1 MLTSELNRWPWDGG
15 TRKNA
20 TLQQR
25 IGLIQIACADKI
37 GLFHIGLHPGTTVQD
52 ILAPSL
58 RKIIE
63 SPAIIKTGVS
73 VLNADFSRLQKYFNL
88 SPRGAFE
95 LSHLHNLVTYGADA
109 TTRLRKLSA
118 QVEEH
123 LGLPLCKGSVRTSN
137 WSRPLNARQI
147 SYAAADVY
155 AGYMLF
161 HCLNAKRAA
170 MTPMPP
176 LPVHA
181 ELYKAL
187 GRDGLDA
194 LDPVNTLRLAST
206 DGHVSSWAFFQKT
219 VPAVDQRHIDEDEQ
233 QNRDLN
239 GLSTAFAQKP
249 ALNSGVAVHVEEETA
264 HLVDIGRGGKQTLP
278 GQGEPISPRKARTK
292 VHVQH
297 DSRTSNASIASD
309 SRGGPT
315 DGGTTQITATNLDSA
330 GAEVLFQLL
339 RAHRRTAARETRQ
352 PVYRTGITDK
362 LLRAMSQA
370 CPRSQDELL
379 QIKGIGKFKAK
390 TYGDAWLAIIE
401 AYLEVNAAQTRQ
413 TQDSRGSGEVVPL
426 PNLPALTR
434 RRRSRGSDG
443 LGSSPGSHTRT
454 PANLHTDLSFRMDSI
469 SITQEGIMAGVVA
482 AEGNDLSD
490 ASSASGSP
498 ARSPS
503 PASLKRKRQA
513 REHSA
518 EGQLS
523 RPRRMSSL
531 SVHEPSV
538 SASSGTVLAAS
549 AATGRRRPKAQP
561 TASPLSDDTKRV
573 SVTKKNS
580 SRPATPEQKNSSPKA
595 PSGIALP
602 KAQNDTSA
610 TRDTEQE
617 DHIFR
622 IKLIA
627 FNKLITPVIVLSDTT
642 IEMIVKNPPKTME
655 ELIQIPGLLP
665 FANACARK
673 QKSLLRFIQKADSK
687 RTTAA

>member
-1 MLTSELNRWPWDGG
+1 MSQVSVCRGRLLTSELKRWPWDGG
-15 TRKNA
+15 ARKNV

-73 VLNADFSRLQKYFNL
+73 VLNADFARLQKYFNL

-137 WSRPLNARQI
+137 WSRPLDARQI
-147 SYAAADVY
+147 RYAAADVY

-187 GRDGLDA
+187 GRNGLDA
-194 LDPVNTLRLAST
+194 LDPINTLRLAST
-206 DGHVSSWAFFQKT
+206 NGHVSSWAFFQKT

-233 QNRDLN
+233 QNGDLN
-239 GLSTAFAQKP
+239 GLSTTLAQKP
-249 ALNSGVAVHVEEETA
+249 AVTSGVVVHVEEETV
-264 HLVDIGRGGKQTLP
+264 HLVDIGQGGKKTIS
-278 GQGEPISPRKARTK
+278 GKCEPISPSKAQTQ
-292 VHVQH
+292 VHAQR
-297 DSRTSNASIASD
+297 DSRT
-309 SRGGPT
+309 P
-315 DGGTTQITATNLDSA
+315 DSA
-330 GAEVLFQLL
+330 SAEALFQLL
-339 RAHRRTAARETRQ
+339 RAHRRSAARETRQ

-362 LLRAMSQA
+362 LLREMSQA
-370 CPRSQDELL
+370 YPRSHDELL

-390 TYGDAWLAIIE
+390 TYGDDWLAII
-401 AYLEVNAAQTRQ
+401 AAFLQVNAAQKPE
-413 TQDSRGSGEVVPL
+413 TQDSPGSAEVVPL

-443 LGSSPGSHTRT
+443 FGSSPGNRTRT
-454 PANLHTDLSFRMDSI
+454 PAGLHTGLSFMMDNI
-469 SITQEGIMAGVVA
+469 SLAQEETMACVVA
-482 AEGNDLSD
+482 AEGSEPSD
-490 ASSASGSP
+490 ASSAFGSP
-498 ARSPS
+498 VRSPS
-503 PASLKRKRQA
+503 PASLKRKRKA
-513 REHSA
+513 RENFA
-518 EGQLS
+518 EDQLP
-523 RPRRMSSL
+523 RTRRMR
-531 SVHEPSV
+531 VHERRV
-538 SASSGTVLAAS
+538 SASSRTVLAAT
-549 AATGRRRPKAQP
+549 AATGMRQAKAQS
-561 TASPLSDDTKRV
+561 TASPLPDDTERV
-573 SVTKKNS
+573 PVTKKDS
-580 SRPATPEQKNSSPKA
+580 SRPASPKEKKPSPKV

-602 KAQNDTSA
+602 ETQNDTSA
-610 TRDTEQE
+610 TRATEQG
-617 DHIFR
+617 DRVFR
-622 IKLIA
+622 NKLIA
-627 FNKLITPVIVLSDTT
+627 FNKIITPVIVLSDTT
-642 IEMIVKNPPKTME
+642 IELVVKNPPKTMK

-673 QKSLLRFIQKADSK
+673 QKSLLKFIQKADSK
-687 RTTAA
+687 RAKGA